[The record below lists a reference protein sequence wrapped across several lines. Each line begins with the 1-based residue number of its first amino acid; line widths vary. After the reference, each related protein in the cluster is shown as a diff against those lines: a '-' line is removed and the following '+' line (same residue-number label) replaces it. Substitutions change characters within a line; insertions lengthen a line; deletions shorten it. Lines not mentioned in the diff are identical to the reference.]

1 MNPLIK
7 NTLSIVIP
15 TFNEEGNIE
24 ILYSKLIETLTPLEL
39 DEFEFIFVDDG
50 SQDRSLEIVKK
61 LAIDDPRVKYISF
74 SRNFGHQPALKA
86 GLDHAQFAGVVSL
99 DADLQHPVEL
109 IPEMIEKW
117 KNGAEVVYTKR
128 KDVSLPWFKRTTSK
142 LFYRI
147 INTLSQIKLEDGV
160 ADFRLLDQK
169 VIHALRAY
177 KESNL
182 FIRGLIPAL
191 GFRQESI
198 DYTPHKRFAGETKY
212 SFSKMIRFALTG
224 ITSLSAK
231 PLYFSIYFGVFFA
244 MLAFIYGLYA
254 IYVFAFGH
262 EAIPGWTSI
271 IASILLIGGIQLIMI
286 GIIGIYLGKVFAQSK
301 GRPNYIIAEKNT
313 NND

>member
-61 LAIDDPRVKYISF
+61 LSIDDPRVKYISF

-191 GFRQESI
+191 GFKQESI

-254 IYVFAFGH
+254 IYIFAFGH

-286 GIIGIYLGKVFAQSK
+286 GIIGIYLGKFFAQSK

-313 NND
+313 KND

>member
-50 SQDRSLEIVKK
+50 SQDRSLGIVKK
-61 LAIDDPRVKYISF
+61 LSIDDPRVKYISF

-191 GFRQESI
+191 GFKQESI

-254 IYVFAFGH
+254 IYIFAFGH

-313 NND
+313 KND

>member
-61 LAIDDPRVKYISF
+61 LAVDDPRVKYISF

-301 GRPNYIIAEKNT
+301 GRPNYIIAEKKT

>member
-212 SFSKMIRFALTG
+212 SFSKMLRFALTG
-224 ITSLSAK
+224 LTSLSAK

-301 GRPNYIIAEKNT
+301 GRPNYIIAEKKT

>member
-39 DEFEFIFVDDG
+39 AEFEFIFVDDG
-50 SQDRSLEIVKK
+50 SQDLSLEIVKK
-61 LAIDDPRVKYISF
+61 LSIDDPRVKYISF

-191 GFRQESI
+191 GFKQESI

-301 GRPNYIIAEKNT
+301 GRPNYIIAEKKT

>member
-39 DEFEFIFVDDG
+39 DELEFIFVDDG

-61 LAIDDPRVKYISF
+61 LSIDDPRVKYISF

-99 DADLQHPVEL
+99 DADLQHPVKL

-191 GFRQESI
+191 GFKQESI

-254 IYVFAFGH
+254 IYIFAFGH

-313 NND
+313 KND

>member
-24 ILYSKLIETLTPLEL
+24 LLYSKLIETLTPLEL
-39 DEFEFIFVDDG
+39 DELEFIFVDDG

-61 LAIDDPRVKYISF
+61 LSIDDPRVKYISF

-86 GLDHAQFAGVVSL
+86 GLDHAQFEGVVSL

-191 GFRQESI
+191 GFKQESI

-254 IYVFAFGH
+254 IYIFAFGH

-313 NND
+313 KND

>member
-1 MNPLIK
+1 
-7 NTLSIVIP
+7 
-15 TFNEEGNIE
+15 
-24 ILYSKLIETLTPLEL
+24 
-39 DEFEFIFVDDG
+39 
-50 SQDRSLEIVKK
+50 
-61 LAIDDPRVKYISF
+61 
-74 SRNFGHQPALKA
+74 
-86 GLDHAQFAGVVSL
+86 
-99 DADLQHPVEL
+99 
-109 IPEMIEKW
+109 MIEKW

-169 VIHALRAY
+169 VINALRAY

-191 GFRQESI
+191 GFKQESI

-254 IYVFAFGH
+254 IYIFAFGH

-313 NND
+313 KND

>member
-39 DEFEFIFVDDG
+39 AEFEFIFVDDG
-50 SQDRSLEIVKK
+50 SQDLSLEIVKK
-61 LAIDDPRVKYISF
+61 LSIDDPRVIYISF

-109 IPEMIEKW
+109 IPGMIEKW

-191 GFRQESI
+191 GFKQESI

>member
-24 ILYSKLIETLTPLEL
+24 ILYSKLIETLTPLEI
-39 DEFEFIFVDDG
+39 DEFEFVFVDDG
-50 SQDRSLEIVKK
+50 SQDRSLELIKK
-61 LAIDDPRVKYISF
+61 LSTDDSRVKYISF

-86 GLDHAQFAGVVSL
+86 GLDHAKFAGVISL

-191 GFRQESI
+191 GFKQESI

-244 MLAFIYGLYA
+244 MLAFNYGLYA
-254 IYVFAFGH
+254 IYIFAFGH

-313 NND
+313 KND

>member
-24 ILYSKLIETLTPLEL
+24 ILHSKLIETLTPLEL

-61 LAIDDPRVKYISF
+61 LSIDDPRVKYISF

-191 GFRQESI
+191 GFKQESI

-254 IYVFAFGH
+254 IYVFAFCH
-262 EAIPGWTSI
+262 ETIPGWTSI

>member
-212 SFSKMIRFALTG
+212 SFSKMLRFALTG

-301 GRPNYIIAEKNT
+301 GRPNYIIAEKKT

>member
-24 ILYSKLIETLTPLEL
+24 LLYSKLIETLTPLEL
-39 DEFEFIFVDDG
+39 DELEFIFVDDG

-61 LAIDDPRVKYISF
+61 LSIDDPRVKYISF

-99 DADLQHPVEL
+99 DADLQHPVKL

-182 FIRGLIPAL
+182 FIRGLIPSL
-191 GFRQESI
+191 GFKQESI

-254 IYVFAFGH
+254 IYIFAFGH

-286 GIIGIYLGKVFAQSK
+286 GIIGIYLGKVFPQSK

-313 NND
+313 KND

>member
-24 ILYSKLIETLTPLEL
+24 LLYSKLIETLTPLEL
-39 DEFEFIFVDDG
+39 DELEFIFVDDG

-61 LAIDDPRVKYISF
+61 LSIDDPRVKYISF

-99 DADLQHPVEL
+99 DADLQHPVKL

-191 GFRQESI
+191 GFKQESI

-254 IYVFAFGH
+254 IYIFAFGH

-313 NND
+313 KND

>member
-39 DEFEFIFVDDG
+39 DELEFIFVDDG

-61 LAIDDPRVKYISF
+61 LSIDDPRVKYISF

-182 FIRGLIPAL
+182 FIRGIIPAL
-191 GFRQESI
+191 GFKQESI

-254 IYVFAFGH
+254 IYIFAFGH

-313 NND
+313 KND

>member
-191 GFRQESI
+191 GFKQESI

-301 GRPNYIIAEKNT
+301 GRPNYIIAEKKT

>member
-50 SQDRSLEIVKK
+50 SQDRSLEIVQK
-61 LAIDDPRVKYISF
+61 LSIDDPRVKYISF

-191 GFRQESI
+191 GFKQESI
-198 DYTPHKRFAGETKY
+198 DYKPHKRFAGETKY

-254 IYVFAFGH
+254 IYIFAFGH

-286 GIIGIYLGKVFAQSK
+286 GII
-301 GRPNYIIAEKNT
+301 
-313 NND
+313 

>member
-61 LAIDDPRVKYISF
+61 LSIDDPRVKYISF

-182 FIRGLIPAL
+182 FIRGIIPAL
-191 GFRQESI
+191 GFKQESI
-198 DYTPHKRFAGETKY
+198 DYTPNKRFAGETKY

-254 IYVFAFGH
+254 IYIFAFGH

-313 NND
+313 KND

>member
-61 LAIDDPRVKYISF
+61 LSIDDPRVKYISF

-86 GLDHAQFAGVVSL
+86 GLDHAKFAGVISL

-191 GFRQESI
+191 GFKQESI

-254 IYVFAFGH
+254 IYIFAFGH

-313 NND
+313 KND

>member
-24 ILYSKLIETLTPLEL
+24 LLYSKLIETLTPLEL

-61 LAIDDPRVKYISF
+61 LSIDDPRVKYISF

-182 FIRGLIPAL
+182 FIRGIIPAL
-191 GFRQESI
+191 GFKQESI

-254 IYVFAFGH
+254 IYIFAFGH

-313 NND
+313 KND

>member
-24 ILYSKLIETLTPLEL
+24 ILHSKLIETLTPLEL

-61 LAIDDPRVKYISF
+61 LSIDDPRVKYISF

-182 FIRGLIPAL
+182 FIRGIIPAL
-191 GFRQESI
+191 GFKQESI

-254 IYVFAFGH
+254 IYIFAFGH

-313 NND
+313 KND

>member
-24 ILYSKLIETLTPLEL
+24 ILYSKLIETLTPLEI
-39 DEFEFIFVDDG
+39 DEFEFVFVDDG
-50 SQDRSLEIVKK
+50 SQDRSLELIKK
-61 LAIDDPRVKYISF
+61 LSKDDSRVKYISF

-86 GLDHAQFAGVVSL
+86 GLDHAKFAGVISL

-191 GFRQESI
+191 GFKQESI
-198 DYTPHKRFAGETKY
+198 DYKPHKRFAGETKY

-254 IYVFAFGH
+254 IYIFAFGH

-313 NND
+313 KND

>member
-191 GFRQESI
+191 GFKQESI

-212 SFSKMIRFALTG
+212 SFSKMLRFALTG
-224 ITSLSAK
+224 LTSLSAK

-301 GRPNYIIAEKNT
+301 GRPNYIIAEKKT

>member
-24 ILYSKLIETLTPLEL
+24 LLYSKLIETLTPLEL
-39 DEFEFIFVDDG
+39 DELEFIFVDDG

-61 LAIDDPRVKYISF
+61 LSIDDPRVKYISF

-99 DADLQHPVEL
+99 DADLQHPVKL

-182 FIRGLIPAL
+182 FIRGIIPAL
-191 GFRQESI
+191 GFKQESI

-254 IYVFAFGH
+254 IYIFAFGH

-313 NND
+313 KND

>member
-24 ILYSKLIETLTPLEL
+24 ILYSKLIETLTPLEI
-39 DEFEFIFVDDG
+39 DEFEFVFVDDG
-50 SQDRSLEIVKK
+50 SQDRSLELIKK
-61 LAIDDPRVKYISF
+61 LSKDDSRVKYISF

-86 GLDHAQFAGVVSL
+86 GLDHAKFAGVISL

-191 GFRQESI
+191 GFKQESI

-262 EAIPGWTSI
+262 
-271 IASILLIGGIQLIMI
+271 
-286 GIIGIYLGKVFAQSK
+286 
-301 GRPNYIIAEKNT
+301 
-313 NND
+313 

>member
-24 ILYSKLIETLTPLEL
+24 ILHSKLIETLTPLEL

-61 LAIDDPRVKYISF
+61 LSIDDPRVKYISF

-128 KDVSLPWFKRTTSK
+128 KDVSLPWFKRTSSK

-182 FIRGLIPAL
+182 FIRGIIPAL
-191 GFRQESI
+191 GFKQESI

-254 IYVFAFGH
+254 IYIFAFGH

-313 NND
+313 KND

>member
-61 LAIDDPRVKYISF
+61 LSIDDPRVKYISF

-182 FIRGLIPAL
+182 FIRGIIPAL
-191 GFRQESI
+191 GFKQESI

-254 IYVFAFGH
+254 IYIFAFGH

-313 NND
+313 KND

>member
-24 ILYSKLIETLTPLEL
+24 ILYSKLVESLTPLEL

-61 LAIDDPRVKYISF
+61 LSIDDPRVKYISF

-182 FIRGLIPAL
+182 FIRGIIPAL
-191 GFRQESI
+191 GFKQESI

-254 IYVFAFGH
+254 IYIFAFGH

-313 NND
+313 KND

>member
-24 ILYSKLIETLTPLEL
+24 LLYSKLIETLTPLEL
-39 DEFEFIFVDDG
+39 DELEFIFVDDG

-61 LAIDDPRVKYISF
+61 LSIDDPRVKYISF

-191 GFRQESI
+191 GFKQESI

-212 SFSKMIRFALTG
+212 SFSKMFRFALTG

-254 IYVFAFGH
+254 IYIFAFGH

-313 NND
+313 KND

>member
-24 ILYSKLIETLTPLEL
+24 ILHSKLIETLTPLEL

-61 LAIDDPRVKYISF
+61 LSIDDPRVKYISF

-109 IPEMIEKW
+109 IPQMIEKW

-160 ADFRLLDQK
+160 ADFRLLDQR

-191 GFRQESI
+191 GFKQESI

-254 IYVFAFGH
+254 IYIFAFGH

-313 NND
+313 KND

>member
-24 ILYSKLIETLTPLEL
+24 ILHSKLIETLTPLEL

-61 LAIDDPRVKYISF
+61 LSIDDPRVKYISF

-191 GFRQESI
+191 GFKQESI

-254 IYVFAFGH
+254 IYIFAFGH

-313 NND
+313 KND

>member
-39 DEFEFIFVDDG
+39 DELEFIFVDDG

-61 LAIDDPRVKYISF
+61 LSIDDPRVKYISF

-191 GFRQESI
+191 GFKQESI

-254 IYVFAFGH
+254 IYIFAFGH

-313 NND
+313 KND

>member
-24 ILYSKLIETLTPLEL
+24 LLYSKLIETLTPLEL
-39 DEFEFIFVDDG
+39 DELEFIFVDDG

-61 LAIDDPRVKYISF
+61 LSIDDPRVKYISF

-182 FIRGLIPAL
+182 FIRGIIPAL
-191 GFRQESI
+191 GFKQESI

-254 IYVFAFGH
+254 IYIFAFGH

-313 NND
+313 KND

>member
-24 ILYSKLIETLTPLEL
+24 ILHSKLIETLTPLEL

-50 SQDRSLEIVKK
+50 SQDRSLGIVKK
-61 LAIDDPRVKYISF
+61 LSIDDPRVKYISF

-191 GFRQESI
+191 GFKQESI

-254 IYVFAFGH
+254 IYIFAFGH

-313 NND
+313 KND

>member
-61 LAIDDPRVKYISF
+61 LSIDDPRVKYISF

-191 GFRQESI
+191 GFKQESI

-254 IYVFAFGH
+254 IYIFAFGH

-313 NND
+313 KND

>member
-24 ILYSKLIETLTPLEL
+24 ILYSKLIETLMPLEI
-39 DEFEFIFVDDG
+39 DEFEFVFVDDG
-50 SQDRSLEIVKK
+50 SQDRSLELIKK
-61 LAIDDPRVKYISF
+61 LSKDDSRVKYISF

-86 GLDHAQFAGVVSL
+86 GLDHAKFAGVISL

-191 GFRQESI
+191 GFKQESI

-262 EAIPGWTSI
+262 ETIPGWTSI